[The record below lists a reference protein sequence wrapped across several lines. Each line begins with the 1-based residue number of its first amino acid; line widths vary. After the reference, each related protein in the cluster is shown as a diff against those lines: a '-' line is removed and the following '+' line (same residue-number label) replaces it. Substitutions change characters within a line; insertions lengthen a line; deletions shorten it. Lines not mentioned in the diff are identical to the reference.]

1 MDSVKIAGLGA
12 HAPQMLY
19 PGGGRQPPPGPQ
31 AAHPPPTSRYEAMGR
46 NPATQEYRGSVRHD
60 GSPYKTPI
68 SPPTGSRAGAG
79 GYPSYPPTGDAHVG
93 GGGGMVGGGGRY
105 MQHPPFAPYPR
116 DTHYVRPTSDRPVML
131 PRRPTIMGPYGPYSR
146 AGADILWP
154 YASSRTDMM
163 PLVPSNSLAVST
175 TMDSSKR
182 IKLTPKP
189 DVPLVIDTSDNNHGN
204 RESTYTP
211 QVEAI
216 SPTMPNDPRDE
227 SPLRSTKDDLLKHI
241 EQVDREIA
249 KAESSI
255 AKLRKKEGELEVAA
269 QKGDGAKAE
278 EEDTKEPRHHSIAQI
293 IYAENRKKAEE
304 SHNVLDKLM
313 PPTDVPSVLPLYHQP
328 TDTEVYMANKR
339 QYAGFK
345 RRLME
350 YFKKKHASKNERDLH
365 LTQTYSKLMTEWLK
379 RVEKVENSKKHKEKV
394 AKNRELFEKV
404 FPELRKQREEK
415 ERFSRVGARVK
426 SDAEM
431 EEIMDGLQEQEN
443 EDKKMRA
450 YAVIPPILLEER
462 KRKQR
467 YINKNGL
474 IEEPINE
481 YKDYKNINIWTEQ
494 EREIF
499 KEKYLLHPK
508 NFVVIGSY
516 LERKSVSDC
525 IQYYYSTKKKENYK
539 MLVKRRIRR
548 PRKPNNQPVV
558 EMVGLNSTGVTTRGS
573 AAALRTQNPTNTR
586 SHPITGASTTQDDG
600 MSLHGGQ
607 NNQNSQNPP
616 HSSASNSTHNATAN
630 STPAT
635 SPGSTPAPNDLT
647 AATTISETPTS
658 TSTSTSTSTT
668 TISSISSKEVQEKDK
683 ENLSHSDKNS
693 SGGGGG
699 GGGGD
704 KPVRRER
711 ARKDDEKSK
720 DAQDSS
726 DDDNTAEHG
735 KGGPHECLMCNT
747 QLEHYGLSRPIAPGQ
762 AAQYGLV
769 EAHLPPNPRVCNSC
783 RCRAVR
789 RRVTQCP
796 IPTCPTPKWR
806 VKRLRQL
813 PPQWNDLPPD
823 VKDPII
829 REFQIPSDVTKCCSA
844 CHNRISRKLGPE
856 VEEPVD
862 PSRWSE
868 EDMDALRC
876 ALREVGCHWSKV
888 AERLPNKTEGQ
899 CKSFYFNFKKKYKY
913 DDVVAEYRKSR
924 GKGDGPPTVTDEEE
938 SGSSTSSCDEDG
950 TVPPPPPGPDS
961 ASDTASAP
969 SPGPAHPNN
978 IDAEK
983 REASGLADG
992 VMKEPLPPA
1001 VSQPPA
1007 SVREDNDSSATASA
1021 DEGQSGVGWD
1031 SPDVQHIPHP
1041 GERRPTPATTAKLQ
1055 HPPPLPPPATKGA
1068 PPLQDGNNS
1077 SGNVRDLIFF
1087 TIENSLKDKLPNPPT
1102 KSPPTIQSILRA
1114 TPGRQVQPQPSPSNL
1129 EYQHQHREQRLSVPG
1144 RYNDPRAGLPDTST
1158 YLQQDVQSEGLD
1170 LSIRKRSRTPPQQQ
1184 QAQPQPQHT
1193 QHPPPPP
1200 LQHSQHPP
1208 PQFHQPPPPPSS
1220 VSRELPAMTV
1230 RGGAE
1235 VTITS
1240 KDPPP
1245 RAHLN
1250 ASYSKPPHE
1259 PWPLV
1264 DPRNKSPSA
1273 FIPESRSLAHQPPPS
1288 IMTSG
1293 ASVATSLVYA
1303 APVRPPHTQQ
1313 PSKPK
1318 VSMAPPPPLTSV
1330 RTQHPSPQPVTT
1342 PSRIPLKPDKSGGP
1356 MHVGSITQGT
1366 PVNPPPTVS
1375 VPISQSGRFELIT
1388 KSSLGKEG
1396 GSITQGTPIHH
1407 DPKRSS
1413 VSNNPYKDVVFE
1425 PRPGS
1430 GVEIIPRPALTSQYD
1445 RDHMYRGPRPPS
1457 STAPPTTT
1465 YAYPTYHYSTR
1476 PPYTDSQRQLI
1487 ANDYLTSQQMNR
1499 RVTEKD
1505 PRVSPR
1511 GRDPSPQQD
1520 PRDHRSLPG
1529 GTTVNRIMDPRTIDI
1544 RSVDPRSLDLRS
1556 LDHRNLDPRIDLRN
1570 LDHRLVDPRVSDHRN
1585 VYFSTSSTPH
1595 GSYQLPSQ
1603 PSSAPVYISQD
1614 RISRPPPSPA
1624 SARDATPTPP
1634 TSEPAPSPHEF
1645 RSPGVS
1651 TPTPPP
1657 RVAVIQRRPPS
1668 KPPPHNSPKSASPRT
1683 DPGCYSPMHIT
1694 TPGSENFKALVDTA
1708 VAQRG
1713 GGGGGGAPYSSVVDV
1728 RRDGRH
1734 HDAPQLEGF
1743 EQQLTDNMNRTVRTT
1758 HNKHDVRPPPH
1769 DSRIPPPLPP
1779 QGDDRRFFIDQR
1791 TAEAFDRQRLISKG
1805 LEPKPDL
1812 ESDAAKGIPVCFKK
1826 EEPPKPVPPKPRG
1839 GTHSETLTAANL
1851 IDAIITHQINNDTA
1865 DGSGGGSG
1873 SGGGGSSGG
1882 TTGSGGGSNTGGG
1895 GTGGGG
1901 SGGGGN
1907 SGGGGGGGVSDGGGG
1922 GGGSVGGGGGGGG
1935 GSGGGGGEQ
1944 RTCFRREGEGGG
1956 LQVVEL
1962 DKRVRSPAGPPQPP
1976 PKVKEVVTV
1985 EDGPEPRPMNHKDG
1999 LNVSLHAPP
2008 HHPGPKS
2015 IQAHMDQIIH
2025 REFSSGDGRKLSTSH
2040 VTYSRP
2046 PFEILRTDGRPI
2058 VSSGG
2063 PPAVTVSQLSYD
2075 HWKMRG
2081 SMDKEA
2087 KDRIESRSPHR
2098 PPPTS
2103 APSSTHH
2110 LSAQHLAPDER
2121 QIIRI
2126 AQPVSPRPDHKLRTP
2141 PAAPAGS
2148 FPVEPIS
2155 PPTSTAPPNSD
2166 PNHSEINT
2174 PWNFQKRGAASKEM
2188 FEYVRCKI
2196 AEVMRTPDSQDGEKL
2211 GHEDRHP
2218 RSGTP
2223 ASQPSAPQTNAHSDV
2238 DDQAR
2243 KRPRP
2248 DGTEQRPPSRPR
2260 STGGDVAKERRE
2272 EQPPPPPRDDVAD
2285 ADSPQSGE
2293 MVIDESPRDHP
2304 PTSKAGDAGGP
2315 GKVGS
2320 KAGEAGERYSSG
2332 GGGPGNQ
2339 YPPYPYSGF
2348 RGHGGQGVGGPGV
2361 PPSTTTVTTT
2371 SSSGSGGRLPQGYE
2385 PNVEPVSDDD

>member
-1 MDSVKIAGLGA
+1 MESVKIAGLGG
-12 HAPQMLY
+12 HAPQILY
-19 PGGGRQPPPGPQ
+19 PGGGRQPPQGPQ
-31 AAHPPPTSRYEAMGR
+31 TAHPPPTSRYEAMGR

-60 GSPYKTPI
+60 ASPYKTPI
-68 SPPTGSRAGAG
+68 SPPLASRAGAG
-79 GYPSYPPTGDAHVG
+79 GYPAYPPAGDGHVG

-105 MQHPPFAPYPR
+105 MQQPPFVAYPR
-116 DTHYVRPTSDRPVML
+116 DNYVRSTDRPVML
-131 PRRPTIMGPYGPYSR
+131 PHRRPTIMGPYGPYSR
-146 AGADILWP
+146 AGAEILWP
-154 YASSRTDMM
+154 YARTEMM
-163 PLVPSNSLAVST
+163 PLVPNNSLAVST

-182 IKLTPKP
+182 IRLTPKP
-189 DVPLVIDTSDNNHGN
+189 DTRGPLVIDTSDNNHSN
-204 RESTYTP
+204 KESTYTP

-278 EEDTKEPRHHSIAQI
+278 EDDAKEPRHHSIAQI

-350 YFKKKHASKNERDLH
+350 YFKKRHASKNERESH

-450 YAVIPPILLEER
+450 YAVIPPILLEEK

-474 IEEPINE
+474 IEEPISE
-481 YKDYKNINIWTEQ
+481 YKEYKNINIWTEQ

-499 KEKYLLHPK
+499 KEKYLQHPK

-573 AAALRTQNPTNTR
+573 AAALRTQNPPTTR
-586 SHPITGASTTQDDG
+586 SSLSISAVGQEDTQNFPGGAQQQQQQPPNST
-600 MSLHGGQ
+600 
-607 NNQNSQNPP
+607 
-616 HSSASNSTHNATAN
+616 ASNSTHNATAN

-635 SPGSTPAPNDLT
+635 SPGSTPAPNDLV
-647 AATTISETPTS
+647 ATTTSEAPTS
-658 TSTSTSTSTT
+658 TSTPTSTATT

-683 ENLSHSDKNS
+683 ENLSLSDKNS

-699 GGGGD
+699 NSSGE
-704 KPVRRER
+704 KPARRER
-711 ARKDDEKSK
+711 SRKDEEKTK

-726 DDDNTAEHG
+726 DDDNHEHG
-735 KGGPHECLMCNT
+735 KGGPHECILCKT

-769 EAHLPPNPRVCNSC
+769 EAHLPPNPRVCNGC
-783 RCRAVR
+783 RCRAGR
-789 RRVTQCP
+789 GRRVTQCP
-796 IPTCPTPKWR
+796 IPTCQTPKWR
-806 VKRLRQL
+806 VKRLRPL
-813 PPQWNDLPPD
+813 PPQWSDLPPD

-868 EDMDALRC
+868 EEMDALRC

-899 CKSFYFNFKKKYKY
+899 CKSFYFNFKKKYKL
-913 DDVVAEYRKSR
+913 DDVVAEYRKNR

-969 SPGPAHPNN
+969 SPGPAHNN

-983 REASGLADG
+983 REAPGLAGG

-1001 VSQPPA
+1001 VSQPLPG
-1007 SVREDNDSSATASA
+1007 VRGEDNDSSATASA

-1031 SPDVQHIPHP
+1031 SPDVQLIPHP
-1041 GERRPTPATTAKLQ
+1041 GERRPTPATPAKLQ
-1055 HPPPLPPPATKGA
+1055 HPPPPLPTNTKGA
-1068 PPLQDGNNS
+1068 PAPPPNANSSS
-1077 SGNVRDLIFF
+1077 SGNVRDLIYSV
-1087 TIENSLKDKLPNPPT
+1087 IEKSLNKGPNPPT
-1102 KSPPTIQSILRA
+1102 KSPPTITSILR
-1114 TPGRQVQPQPSPSNL
+1114 TTDGRQVPPQPSPGSM
-1129 EYQHQHREQRLSVPG
+1129 EYPRDNQRINMQC
-1144 RYNDPRAGLPDTST
+1144 RYNDPRAGLPDVSA
-1158 YLQQDVQSEGLD
+1158 YHQDVQSEGLD
-1170 LSIRKRSRTPPQQQ
+1170 LSIRKRNRSSPPQP
-1184 QAQPQPQHT
+1184 QPQPQHT
-1193 QHPPPPP
+1193 THPPPPP

-1220 VSRELPAMTV
+1220 VSREIPTMTV

-1250 ASYSKPPHE
+1250 TSYSKPPHE
-1259 PWPLV
+1259 SWPPIV

-1273 FIPESRSLAHQPPPS
+1273 FISDNRSLPHQAPPS

-1293 ASVATSLVYA
+1293 ASVPAPLVY
-1303 APVRPPHTQQ
+1303 PTTVRPPHAQQ

-1318 VSMAPPPPLTSV
+1318 VSMAPPPALTSV
-1330 RTQHPSPQPVTT
+1330 RTQHPPPQPVTAS
-1342 PSRIPLKPDKSGGP
+1342 SRIPLKQDKPGGP
-1356 MHVGSITQGT
+1356 LHVGSITQGT
-1366 PVNPPPTVS
+1366 PVNPPPIVS
-1375 VPISQSGRFELIT
+1375 VPISQSGRFDMMP
-1388 KSSLGKEG
+1388 KMGKEG

-1413 VSNNPYKDVVFE
+1413 ATNNPYKDVVFE

-1430 GVEIIPRPALTSQYD
+1430 GVEIIPRPAIPIHD
-1445 RDHMYRGPRPPS
+1445 RDHIYRGPRPPS

-1465 YAYPTYHYSTR
+1465 YAYSTYPYTTR
-1476 PPYTDSQRQLI
+1476 PPFTDTQFNSRQII
-1487 ANDYLTSQQMNR
+1487 ANDYVTSQQMPGR
-1499 RVTEKD
+1499 PRVTEKD

-1529 GTTVNRIMDPRTIDI
+1529 STTVNRIMDPRGLDPRPIDI
-1544 RSVDPRSLDLRS
+1544 RSIDPRSMDPRS
-1556 LDHRNLDPRIDLRN
+1556 HDHRNLDPRMELRT
-1570 LDHRLVDPRVSDHRN
+1570 LDHRLVEHRSDHHN
-1585 VYFSTSSTPH
+1585 IYFTSGAPH
-1595 GSYQLPSQ
+1595 GSYQPPSQ
-1603 PSSAPVYISQD
+1603 PSSTPVYLPPE

-1634 TSEPAPSPHEF
+1634 TSEPAQSPHDF

-1668 KPPPHNSPKSASPRT
+1668 KPPPHIPPKSASPRT
-1683 DPGCYSPMHIT
+1683 DPGCYSPMHG
-1694 TPGSENFKALVDTA
+1694 PSAAAVVGSENLKALVDTA
-1708 VAQRG
+1708 VAHRSSG
-1713 GGGGGGAPYSSVVDV
+1713 GGSVPYPPPVDV

-1743 EQQLTDNMNRTVRTT
+1743 EQQLTDSMKSSRALNP
-1758 HNKHDVRPPPH
+1758 NKHDVRPPPH
-1769 DSRIPPPLPP
+1769 DARIPQSLPP
-1779 QGDDRRFFIDQR
+1779 QGEDRRFHGDR
-1791 TAEAFDRQRLISKG
+1791 TPVGYDRQRVMPKSV
-1805 LEPKPDL
+1805 EPKPDL
-1812 ESDAAKGIPVCFKK
+1812 ESDAAKDLASCFKRDEPQK
-1826 EEPPKPVPPKPRG
+1826 AAPPKPG
-1839 GTHSETLTAANL
+1839 GRPQNETLTAANL
-1851 IDAIITHQINNDTA
+1851 IDAIITHQINNDNEN
-1865 DGSGGGSG
+1865 G
-1873 SGGGGSSGG
+1873 
-1882 TTGSGGGSNTGGG
+1882 TGGG
-1895 GTGGGG
+1895 GNGGGG
-1901 SGGGGN
+1901 SGGG
-1907 SGGGGGGGVSDGGGG
+1907 SGR
-1922 GGGSVGGGGGGGG
+1922 
-1935 GSGGGGGEQ
+1935 EQ
-1944 RTCFRREGEGGG
+1944 RTTYRREGDGG

-1962 DKRVRSPAGPPQPP
+1962 DKRVRSPAGPPLPP
-1976 PKVKEVVTV
+1976 PKEKEVVTV
-1985 EDGPEPRPMNHKDG
+1985 EDGPEPRPTNPLNHKDG
-1999 LNVSLHAPP
+1999 LNASMHAPP
-2008 HHPGPKS
+2008 HHGPKS
-2015 IQAHMDQIIH
+2015 FQAHMDQIIH
-2025 REFSSGDGRKLSTSH
+2025 REFASNDGRKMSASH
-2040 VTYSRP
+2040 LPYSRP

-2058 VSSGG
+2058 PTSGG
-2063 PPAVTVSQLSYD
+2063 PPAVTVSQLSLD
-2075 HWKMRG
+2075 QWKMRSG
-2081 SMDKEA
+2081 MDKEG
-2087 KDRIESRSPHR
+2087 KERLESRSPHR

-2110 LSAQHLAPDER
+2110 LSVQHLAPDER

-2126 AQPVSPRPDHKLRTP
+2126 AQSVSPRPPDHKLRTP

-2155 PPTSTAPPNSD
+2155 PPTSAAPPTSD
-2166 PNHSEINT
+2166 PNHSELNT
-2174 PWNFQKRGAASKEM
+2174 HWNFQKRPGGSKEM

-2223 ASQPSAPQTNAHSDV
+2223 ATQPSAPQTNAHSDV

-2248 DGTEQRPPSRPR
+2248 DVTEQRPPSRPR
-2260 STGGDVAKERRE
+2260 STGGDSAKERRE
-2272 EQPPPPPRDDVAD
+2272 EPPPPLRDDVAD

-2315 GKVGS
+2315 GKVGP
-2320 KAGEAGERYSSG
+2320 KPGEAGERYSSG
-2332 GGGPGNQ
+2332 SGGPGSQ
-2339 YPPYPYSGF
+2339 YPPYSYSGF
-2348 RGHGGQGVGGPGV
+2348 RGHGGQGGVPPGV
-2361 PPSTTTVTTT
+2361 PPSTTTATTT
-2371 SSSGSGGRLPQGYE
+2371 SSSVSGGRLPQGYE